1 MNSLNLKAE
10 IDARSGFC
18 FGVVEA
24 IKKAEEALKKNGE
37 LYCLGE
43 IVHNDEE
50 IKRLEKKGM
59 RTIYYE
65 DFDKINN
72 KAILFRAHGEPP
84 VSYQLAKKN
93 KNVIVDAA
101 CPIIKKLQERIVKS
115 YKNGENILL
124 YGKHH
129 HPEVIALD
137 GGIYNNAIIFQS
149 LEELE
154 EKDIPKQV
162 TLYSQTT
169 QPIEK
174 FKEIAQ
180 YLKSNGYDVKVNDTI
195 CRQVSN
201 RQPEI
206 TEFCQNYD
214 KIVFVAGK
222 RSSNGKVLYSVC
234 KKSNANAHF
243 VSVVNEIKKEWFKKG
258 DTVGISGATSTP
270 RWLMEEVKEF
280 IEKL

>member
-1 MNSLNLKAE
+1 MNSLNLQAE
-10 IDARSGFC
+10 IDERSGFC

-24 IKKAEEALKKNGE
+24 IKKAEEALEKNGE
-37 LYCLGE
+37 LCCLGE

-50 IKRLEKKGM
+50 IKRLERKGM
-59 RTIYYE
+59 RTIYHE
-65 DFDKINN
+65 DFAKINN

-84 VSYQLAKKN
+84 KSYLLAKKN
-93 KNVIVDAA
+93 HNTIVDAA
-101 CPIIKKLQERIVKS
+101 CPIIKKLQERIVSS

-124 YGKHH
+124 YGKHN

-137 GGIYNNAIIFQS
+137 GSTNNHAIIFQG
-149 LEELE
+149 LEELK

-180 YLKSNGYDVKVNDTI
+180 YLKNNGYEVKVNDTI

-206 TEFCQNYD
+206 TKFCQMYD

-234 KKSNANAHF
+234 KKANANAYF
-243 VSVVNEIKKEWFKKG
+243 VSTVSEIKEEWFRNG

-270 RWLMEEVKEF
+270 RWLMEEVKKF
-280 IEKL
+280 IENL